1 MGLDAMILVF
11 WMLGFKPAFSLSSFT
26 FIKRVSS
33 VYLSFPVSSS
43 PSAVIPGSVCC
54 AGRGA
59 GPGLP
64 LGTHLPAFLL
74 LPHFALV
81 SEPLKPQ
88 ELGPTCQGHGV
99 SGAGVCARTNSDT
112 DPRAHTVGP
121 VFCCLCNCWASHL
134 SPNLTFSS
142 AKWWFA
148 DLQPVSWGL
157 LLTWERGALW
167 KCKPVI
173 RHKISKHLL
182 DCLACGNKFSSILL
196 SIDRCIFNNKKY
208 TNREP
213 GANTHRG

>member
-1 MGLDAMILVF
+1 MFGQIWARIQVSSHLNLSYSLVGQTVKNLLQYRRPRFHPWVGKILWRREWQPTPIF
-11 WMLGFKPAFSLSSFT
+11 SFT

-99 SGAGVCARTNSDT
+99 SGAGVCAHTNSDT
-112 DPRAHTVGP
+112 DCPRTHTVGP
-121 VFCCLCNCWASHL
+121 VFCCPCNC
-134 SPNLTFSS
+134 
-142 AKWWFA
+142 
-148 DLQPVSWGL
+148 
-157 LLTWERGALW
+157 
-167 KCKPVI
+167 
-173 RHKISKHLL
+173 
-182 DCLACGNKFSSILL
+182 
-196 SIDRCIFNNKKY
+196 
-208 TNREP
+208 
-213 GANTHRG
+213 